1 MSDLSTAY
9 RALGFASS
17 PFSITPDT
25 AFFFPGA
32 QHVAALRHLSFGVTS
47 GGITVLTGE
56 VGLGKTLLCRQVLR
70 EAPEDTRIAYVL
82 DPLQS
87 YQGMLVS
94 LIREFTGEDPHE
106 DEPGGLLREL
116 QGVVLELARDGVRA
130 VILVDEA
137 HRLTPELL
145 EGLRMLTNLETEKSR
160 LVSLVLVGQPELER
174 TLALRSMRP
183 LAQRVSVRCRLTPF
197 SASQTAHYVRHRLRL
212 ANSSNALE
220 FTGLALR
227 AVHHAS
233 RGAPRRINQICDR
246 AVLLAFAESRLYVNT
261 WMALRAAREVKGSWL

>member
-1 MSDLSTAY
+1 MSKLSTAY
-9 RALGFASS
+9 RALGFAAS

-32 QHVAALRHLSFGVTS
+32 QHVAALRHLSFGLAS
-47 GGITVLTGE
+47 GGVTVLTGE

-70 EAPEDTRIAYVL
+70 GAAEDTRIAYVL
-82 DPLQS
+82 DPLQT
-87 YQGMLVS
+87 YQGMLAS
-94 LIREFTGEDPHE
+94 LIREFTGQDSVETDA
-106 DEPGGLLREL
+106 GALLREL
-116 QGVVLELARDGVRA
+116 QAVVLELARGGVRS
-130 VILVDEA
+130 VIMVDEA
-137 HRLTPELL
+137 HRLTTELL

-174 TLALRSMRP
+174 TLAMRAMRP

-197 SASQTAHYVRHRLRL
+197 SASQTAHYVRHRLRV
-212 ANSSNALE
+212 ASSDHAME
-220 FTGLALR
+220 FTGMALR
-227 AVHHAS
+227 WVHHAS